1 MTAGKGK
8 GAKVDPAGGK
18 AATGRLAGK
27 VALVT
32 GAAGNLGGAIIRRFI
47 AEGATLVMTG
57 RTEERLAA
65 AKQALLDETGV
76 EESRV
81 FTVILDGADPDSVRA
96 GIDQVRAAL
105 GRIDVLVN
113 NAGSAGPRQTL
124 ENVPLTRAEMEANG
138 DSETVADA
146 MRNLLGVSW
155 NLTRAAAPI
164 MPVGGSVVNISTI
177 FSHTRYYGRTAYV
190 VPKAALNALS
200 QELAKELGASGIR
213 VNTVFPGPI
222 ESERIRTVFAAMD
235 ALQGE
240 PENTTANHFMGR
252 MTLERAVG
260 DAPKQKT
267 LPVPGDIADAC
278 LFLASDESAA
288 LNGNEIDVTHGMQ
301 VRKDS
306 RSTYM
311 TRPSMRS
318 LDGAGLTVLIA
329 AGEAWEDALDMAKI
343 QAACGARVLLGMTR
357 QVDVAQAEA
366 RVKAQGAEEGLTIMR
381 FNRAEPDGMEAAI
394 RAYSDAHGA
403 IHSAIVLPVKPAGHF
418 GDSLVE
424 ASDAEVDALID
435 IELTGTI
442 AVARTLR
449 RYWKTCSDL
458 MQDPRFV
465 FTSGPSDGKGNK
477 AGRIL
482 AAAIAQLITI
492 WRDESRVDFAQGR
505 QKRAAWG
512 NQIVRYTNE
521 EDENT
526 RFAAGHATRIVFK
539 EQKITETSLYLPANI
554 GEETGA
560 RRAMLGFAENITGL
574 HLGKVAMITG
584 GSAGIGGQVAR
595 LLALAGAK
603 VMMVARRAS
612 ELEAAR
618 ERIVGELQDV
628 GFSGVERRVKI
639 MADVDVSDFDS
650 LRRAADATMA
660 EFGRIDYLINNA
672 GVAGA
677 EDMVIDMSL
686 DMWRWTLDANL
697 ISNYLLMHYVVPIMK
712 RQGSGY
718 ILNVSSYF
726 GGEKF
731 LAVAYPNRADYAV
744 SKAGQR
750 AMVESFSR
758 FLGPEIQVNAIA
770 PGPVDGDRL
779 SGTGGKPG
787 LFLRRARLILENKR
801 LNAIYAAV
809 IESIREG
816 AEVTHVLGRLARNDT
831 GYLSHDRSTPDPLRL
846 LCLELAREGDGICT
860 WDRYLLTPDIAG
872 RLLMRLAS
880 AGYLLAHDE
889 WQQRSASAEGRTGW
903 LLALPPDDM
912 PYLPQERIGKEADKV
927 GRGVLSQLH
936 LGAMP
941 KESEVAQATVFYL
954 ADRAVSGET
963 FMPSGGLSVERS
975 YTEREMFGSPKQERL
990 EQMKG
995 KTVWVIGEHLADYIA
1010 ETANHLIGGLGV
1022 ARLVLLTRSEAG
1034 EASVLALLDPEIAEK
1049 VTVRVCGADVESAMD
1064 RALTDFGRPTTV
1076 VSTPMAG
1083 LPDRLFE
1090 DGAMLEPEEFR
1101 TLCEENLTQHFRVSR
1116 KASLYDGCQL
1126 VLVSPDVPFGQSG
1139 PAFALANFVKT
1150 TLHAFTA
1157 TLAVEN
1163 ERLVHDVPTN
1173 QINLTRRVRSE
1184 EPRNAV
1190 EHQEELKRFAR
1201 AVLLVGAPL
1210 PDAQDSRYRA
1220 RIYRGT
1226 SMTV

>member
-1 MTAGKGK
+1 MTSSKTKATKT
-8 GAKVDPAGGK
+8 GASADTGTG
-18 AATGRLAGK
+18 GRLSGK

-47 AEGATLVMTG
+47 GEGATLVMTG
-57 RTEERLAA
+57 RTEDRLAA

-81 FTVILDGADPDSVRA
+81 FTVILDGADPESVRS
-96 GIDQVRAAL
+96 GIDQVKAAL
-105 GRIDVLVN
+105 GRIDILVN

-138 DSETVADA
+138 DGETVADA

-200 QELAKELGASGIR
+200 QELAKELGANGIR

-260 DAPKQKT
+260 GAPKQKT

-381 FNRAEPDGMEAAI
+381 FNRAEPEGMEAAI

-418 GDSLVE
+418 GDSLVA

-435 IELTGTI
+435 TELTGTI

-449 RYWKTCSDL
+449 RYWKTRSDL

-465 FTSGPSDGKGNK
+465 FMSSPSDGKGNK
-477 AGRIL
+477 AAKIL
-482 AAAIAQLITI
+482 TAAIAQLITI

-512 NQIVRYTNE
+512 NQIVRYTNA

-539 EQKITETSLYLPANI
+539 EQKIAETSLYLPANI

-560 RRAMLGFAENITGL
+560 RKAMLGFAENITGL
-574 HLGKVAMITG
+574 HLGKVALITG

-603 VMMVARRAS
+603 VMMVARRES

-628 GFSGVERRVKI
+628 GFSGVERRIKFI
-639 MADVDVSDFDS
+639 ANVDVSDFDS
-650 LRRAADATMA
+650 LRKAADATME

-677 EDMVIDMSL
+677 EDMVIDMPL
-686 DMWRWTLDANL
+686 DTWRWTLDANL

-872 RLLMRLAS
+872 RLLARLRS
-880 AGYLLAHDE
+880 AGYLLQNAD
-889 WQQRSASAEGRTGW
+889 WQERSGTAEGLTGW
-903 LLALPPDDM
+903 LMVTPPDDM
-912 PYLPQERIGKEADKV
+912 PYLPQDRIGKEADKV

-990 EQMKG
+990 DRMKG
-995 KTVWVIGEHLADYIA
+995 TTVWVIGEHLADYIA

-1022 ARLVLLTRSEAG
+1022 ARMVLLTRSEAG
-1034 EASVLALLDPEIAEK
+1034 GAGVLAVLDKEVADK
-1049 VTVRVCGADVESAMD
+1049 VTVRVCGADIEGAMD
-1064 RALTDFGRPTTV
+1064 QALTDFGRPTTV

-1090 DGAMLEPEEFR
+1090 DGAMLAPEEFR
-1101 TLCEENLTQHFRVSR
+1101 DLCEENLTHHFRIGR

-1173 QINLTRRVRSE
+1173 QINLTRRIRSE

>member
-1 MTAGKGK
+1 
-8 GAKVDPAGGK
+8 
-18 AATGRLAGK
+18 

-47 AEGATLVMTG
+47 GEGATLVMTG
-57 RTEERLAA
+57 RTAERLDA
-65 AKQALLDETGV
+65 AKAALLSETGV
-76 EESRV
+76 DEARV
-81 FTVILDGADPDSVRA
+81 FTVILDGGDPDSVRA
-96 GIDQVRAAL
+96 AMGEVKAAL

-124 ENVPLTRAEMEANG
+124 ENVPLTKAEMEANG
-138 DSETVADA
+138 DTETVADA

-164 MPVGGSVVNISTI
+164 MPAGGSVINISTI
-177 FSHTRYYGRTAYV
+177 FAHTRYHGRTAYV

-200 QELAKELGASGIR
+200 QELAKELGAEGIR

-222 ESERIRTVFAAMD
+222 ESERIRTVFASMD
-235 ALQGE
+235 KLQGE
-240 PENTTANHFMGR
+240 GDGATADYFMGR
-252 MTLERAVG
+252 MSLKRAMG
-260 DAPKQKT
+260 GAKPAKT

-278 LFLASDESAA
+278 LFLASDESSA
-288 LNGNEIDVTHGMQ
+288 LNGNEIDVTHGME

-318 LDGAGLTVLIA
+318 LDGTGLSVLIA
-329 AGEAWEDALDMAKI
+329 AGEQWEDALEIARI
-343 QAACGARVLLGMTR
+343 QLLQGARVLLGLTR

-366 RVKAQGAEEGLTIMR
+366 RVRAQNLGDGIDIMR
-381 FNRAEPDGMEAAI
+381 FNRAEPDGMEAVL
-394 RAYSDAHGA
+394 RAFSDAHGP
-403 IHSAIVLPVKPAGHF
+403 INSAIILPVKASNLFSATLAG
-418 GDSLVE
+418 
-424 ASDAEVDALID
+424 ATDADVDLLLD
-435 IELTGTI
+435 IELSGAI
-442 AVARTLR
+442 ALARTLA
-449 RYWKTCSDL
+449 RYWKQRTDL
-458 MQDPRFV
+458 LQDPRYV
-465 FTSGPSDGKGNK
+465 FMSSPTDGNGDRF
-477 AGRIL
+477 GRIMT
-482 AAAIAQLITI
+482 AAIAQLITI
-492 WRDESRVDFAQGR
+492 WRDESRVEALHGR
-505 QKRAAWG
+505 QQRAVWG
-512 NQIVRYTNE
+512 NQIIRYTNAE
-521 EDENT
+521 EDNI

-560 RRAMLGFAENITGL
+560 RKAMLGFAENITGL
-574 HLGKVAMITG
+574 HLGKVALITG

-603 VMMVARRAS
+603 VMMVARRES

-628 GFSGVERRVKI
+628 GFSGVERRIKFI
-639 MADVDVSDFDS
+639 ANVDVSDFDS
-650 LRRAADATMA
+650 LRRAADATME

-677 EDMVIDMSL
+677 EDMVIDMPL
-686 DMWRWTLDANL
+686 DTWRWTLDANL

-860 WDRYLLTPDIAG
+860 WDRYLLTPEIAG
-872 RLLMRLAS
+872 RLLARLRS
-880 AGYLLAHDE
+880 AGYLLQNAD
-889 WQQRSASAEGRTGW
+889 WQERSGTADGLTGW
-903 LLALPPDDM
+903 LMVTPPDDM
-912 PYLPQERIGKEADKV
+912 PYLPQDRIGKEADKV

-990 EQMKG
+990 DRMKG
-995 KTVWVIGEHLADYIA
+995 TTVWVIGEHLADYIA

-1022 ARLVLLTRSEAG
+1022 ARMVLLTRTEAG
-1034 EASVLALLDPEIAEK
+1034 GAGVLAMLDAEVADK
-1049 VTVRVCGADVESAMD
+1049 VTVRVCGADIEGAMD
-1064 RALTDFGRPTTV
+1064 TALTDFGRPTTV

-1083 LPDRLFE
+1083 LPDRLFD
-1090 DGAMLEPEEFR
+1090 DGAMLDPAEFR
-1101 TLCEENLTQHFRVSR
+1101 DLCEENLTHHFRIAR

-1173 QINLTRRVRSE
+1173 QINLTRRIRSE

>member
-1 MTAGKGK
+1 MTSSKTKATKT
-8 GAKVDPAGGK
+8 GASADTGTG
-18 AATGRLAGK
+18 GRLSGK

-47 AEGATLVMTG
+47 GEGATLVMTG
-57 RTEERLAA
+57 RTEDRLAA

-81 FTVILDGADPDSVRA
+81 FTVILDGADPESVRA
-96 GIDQVRAAL
+96 GIDQVKAAL
-105 GRIDVLVN
+105 GRIDILVN

-138 DSETVADA
+138 DGETVADA

-164 MPVGGSVVNISTI
+164 IPAGGSVINISTI
-177 FSHTRYYGRTAYV
+177 FAHTRYHGRTAYV

-200 QELAKELGASGIR
+200 QELAKELGAEGIR

-222 ESERIRTVFAAMD
+222 ESERIRTVFASMD
-235 ALQGE
+235 KLQGE
-240 PENTTANHFMGR
+240 GDGATAEYFMGR
-252 MTLERAVG
+252 MSLKRAMG
-260 DAPKQKT
+260 GSKPAKT

-288 LNGNEIDVTHGMQ
+288 LNGNEIDVTHGME

-318 LDGAGLTVLIA
+318 LDGTGLNVLIA
-329 AGEAWEDALDMAKI
+329 AGEHWEDALEIARI
-343 QAACGARVLLGMTR
+343 QLLQGARVLLGLTR

-366 RVKAQGAEEGLTIMR
+366 RVRAQELGSGIDIMR
-381 FNRAEPDGMEAAI
+381 FNRAEPDGMEAVL
-394 RAYSDAHGA
+394 RAFSDAHGP
-403 IHSAIVLPVKPAGHF
+403 INSAIILPVKASNLFSATLAGAT
-418 GDSLVE
+418 DADVDLLLDVE
-424 ASDAEVDALID
+424 LSGAIAL
-435 IELTGTI
+435 
-442 AVARTLR
+442 ARTLA
-449 RYWKTCSDL
+449 RYWKQRTDL
-458 MQDPRFV
+458 LQDPRYV
-465 FTSGPSDGKGNK
+465 FMSSPTDGNGDRF
-477 AGRIL
+477 GRIMT
-482 AAAIAQLITI
+482 AAIAQLITI
-492 WRDESRVDFAQGR
+492 WRDESRVEALHGR
-505 QKRAAWG
+505 QQRAVWG
-512 NQIVRYTNE
+512 NQIIRYTNAE
-521 EDENT
+521 EDNI

-560 RRAMLGFAENITGL
+560 RKAMLGFAENITGL
-574 HLGKVAMITG
+574 HLGKVALITG

-603 VMMVARRAS
+603 VMMVARRES

-628 GFSGVERRVKI
+628 GFSGVERRIKYI
-639 MADVDVSDFDS
+639 ANVDVSDFDS
-650 LRRAADATMA
+650 LRKAADATME

-677 EDMVIDMSL
+677 EDMVIDMPL
-686 DMWRWTLDANL
+686 DTWRWTLDANL

-872 RLLMRLAS
+872 RLLARLRS
-880 AGYLLAHDE
+880 AGYLLQNAD
-889 WQQRSASAEGRTGW
+889 WQERSGTAEGLTGW
-903 LLALPPDDM
+903 LMVTPPDDM
-912 PYLPQERIGKEADKV
+912 PYLPQDRIGKEADKV

-990 EQMKG
+990 DRMKG
-995 KTVWVIGEHLADYIA
+995 TTVWVIGEHLADYIA

-1022 ARLVLLTRSEAG
+1022 ARMVLLTRSEAG
-1034 EASVLALLDPEIAEK
+1034 GAGVLAVLDKEVADK
-1049 VTVRVCGADVESAMD
+1049 VTVRVCGADIEGAMD
-1064 RALTDFGRPTTV
+1064 QALTDFGRPTTV

-1090 DGAMLEPEEFR
+1090 DGAMLAPEEFR
-1101 TLCEENLTQHFRVSR
+1101 DLCEENLTHHFRIGR

-1173 QINLTRRVRSE
+1173 QINLTRRIRSE